1 MRRLKKLKANLNL
14 EWLMSL
20 IPVSDYSITLYNQGK
35 ETGIKAQLNSRII
48 YKDAIYISF
57 DSVTWNNS
65 NIKVDSA
72 KISNLKYSNIICT
85 INFGKEYQSINGD
98 FIIKFPEDL
107 IRIG

>member
-1 MRRLKKLKANLNL
+1 MKANLNL

-20 IPVSDYSITLYNQGK
+20 IPVSDYAITLYDKGK
-35 ETGIKAQLNSRII
+35 ETGIKAKLNSRII

-65 NIKVDSA
+65 NIKADSA
-72 KISNLKYSNIICT
+72 KISNEKYNNVVCNID
-85 INFGKEYQSINGD
+85 FGQEHQSINGD

>member
-1 MRRLKKLKANLNL
+1 
-14 EWLMSL
+14 MSL
-20 IPVSDYSITLYNQGK
+20 IPVSGYTITLYSQGK

-65 NIKVDSA
+65 NIKTDFA
-72 KISNLKYSNIICT
+72 IIYNKNIGLCKID
-85 INFGKEYQSINGD
+85 FGKEHQSINGD
-98 FIIKFPEDL
+98 FTIKFPEGL